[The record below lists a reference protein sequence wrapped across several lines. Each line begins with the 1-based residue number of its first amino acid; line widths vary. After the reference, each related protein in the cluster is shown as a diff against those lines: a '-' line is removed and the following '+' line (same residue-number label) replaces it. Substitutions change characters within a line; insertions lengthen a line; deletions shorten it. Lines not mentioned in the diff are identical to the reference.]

1 MTLEMF
7 IMNIVLLVILTL
19 LLSIGLKK
27 VAQGKSGR
35 VTKSFWNFLFPTY
48 VLATVFTVLLLI
60 LGKTESFELLLLL
73 QKYAMGAH
81 VFACLLFMAA
91 LEWARTSAKTAQ

>member
-7 IMNIVLLVILTL
+7 IMNVVLLVILTL

-27 VAQGKSGR
+27 VAQGKSER
-35 VTKSFWNFLFPTY
+35 VTKAFWNFLLPTY

-60 LGKTESFELLLLL
+60 LGRTESLELLLLL

-81 VFACLLFMAA
+81 VLACLLFMAA
-91 LEWARTSAKTAQ
+91 LDGARTAAKAAQ

>member
-35 VTKSFWNFLFPTY
+35 VTKAFWIYLLPTY
-48 VLATVFTVLLLI
+48 ILATVFTVLLLI
-60 LGKTESFELLLLL
+60 LGRTESLELLLLL

-81 VFACLLFMAA
+81 VLACLLFMAA
-91 LEWARTSAKTAQ
+91 LDGAKTSAKAAQ